1 MDVSGRLSS
10 LLWEYDPNG
19 LVVLDEQMNVVIVNK
34 AFCNMF
40 KLTEEKVVGM
50 KAEKIIGDISG
61 FKQVWKT
68 GETVRSNY
76 KKYPAYNLSVRKVI
90 FKVPSEKI
98 VAGIFVD
105 VTHEEDQKE
114 ELMRIRSETLEKA
127 QKVIDKQMAVAQ
139 EIASLMGETTAETKV
154 TLLKLMKLISEEE
167 RAR

>member
-19 LVVLDEQMNVVIVNK
+19 LVVLDSEMKVVMVNK

-40 KLTEEKVVGM
+40 KLTEERVMGM

-61 FKQVWKT
+61 FVDVWKT
-68 GETVRSNY
+68 GETLRSNF

-90 FKVPSEKI
+90 FKVPSMNI

-105 VTHEEDQKE
+105 VTHEEEQKE
-114 ELMRIRSETLEKA
+114 ELLRIRAETLEKA
-127 QKVIDKQMAVAQ
+127 QKVINKQMEVAQ

-167 RAR
+167 RTR